1 MREASRVGGN
11 EFSGGRESAYF
22 LHCFRPIQWP
32 LCSLG
37 YDAHTTPRSEALH
50 QSIFGFLNCEILGH
64 DEVGGSSLVDS
75 GPRARVRR
83 YRRYFDLILGQCLQ
97 VKDNCHQAKT
107 SRGGVGLQYFGLE
120 MCRKCVRSSRWWYT
134 FRADDDR
141 RRTANGVPALG
152 KDTYLEYTFSSVD
165 TVGNPQGLS
174 APPLSTPFT
183 HSSPLNRVPC

>member
-50 QSIFGFLNCEILGH
+50 QSMFGFLNWEILGH

-83 YRRYFDLILGQCLQ
+83 YFDLILGQCFQ

-107 SRGGVGLQYFGLE
+107 SRGSVGLQYFGLE
-120 MCRKCVRSSRWWYT
+120 MCRKCGGPVGGSTPSEPTTTAGAPRMVFPRLAKTPISSILFPQLT
-134 FRADDDR
+134 PLA
-141 RRTANGVPALG
+141 
-152 KDTYLEYTFSSVD
+152 
-165 TVGNPQGLS
+165 NPQVAPLRRSLRLS
-174 APPLSTPFT
+174 LTRA
-183 HSSPLNRVPC
+183 H